1 MCASMIALNSRL
13 YIGWIRH
20 RRFLPKNHDFRYPIF
35 MTYLA
40 LDELEQVMAKSWF
53 WSLERFNLVSFYRK
67 DYLSQNDQDLQK
79 TVKEHIKTHTGENFE
94 GRIFLLTHLRY
105 LGFCFNPVSFYFCY
119 PEHAEQPRHV
129 IAEIHNTPWNERYC
143 YILDT
148 QQCPAQNTDNWV
160 FEFDKAFHVSP
171 FMPID
176 MHYQW
181 RFTLHKDNLT
191 IHMELQQ
198 NDDCCFDATLQL
210 KEQAMTTQTMRN
222 IPLRFPL
229 MTLSVV
235 ILIYWQALL
244 LWLKG
249 IPFYNHPDK

>member
-1 MCASMIALNSRL
+1 MTTLDSRL
-13 YIGWIRH
+13 Y
-20 RRFLPKNHDFRYPIF
+20 LPKSHDFRYPIF
-35 MTYLA
+35 MSYLA
-40 LDELEQVMAKSWF
+40 LDGLEQVMAKSRF

-67 DYLSQNDQDLQK
+67 DYLGQDNHDLQE
-79 TVKEHIKTHTGENFE
+79 TVKGHIKTHTDENFD

-105 LGFCFNPVSFYFCY
+105 LGFCFNPVSFYFCF
-119 PEHAEQPRHV
+119 PNHAEQPRYI

-143 YILDT
+143 YVLDT
-148 QQCPAQNTDNWV
+148 LKCPSQIGDNWL

-171 FMPID
+171 FMPMD

-181 RFTLHKDNLT
+181 RFALHKDNLT

-198 NDDCCFDATLQL
+198 NNERCFDATLQL
-210 KEQAMTTQTMRN
+210 KQHAMTTQAMRN

-235 ILIYWQALL
+235 VLIYWQALL

-249 IPFYNHPDK
+249 IPFYGHPDKKID